1 MKGSQWWRKNLI
13 SMRGTD
19 ENPHNRGEVGVI
31 DSDKRGSSESSH
43 QSIKDGD
50 QVKYKDHKMVCSF

>member
-1 MKGSQWWRKNLI
+1 MEEEFDFNAR
-13 SMRGTD
+13 
-19 ENPHNRGEVGVI
+19 ENSHNRGEVGVI

-50 QVKYKDHKMVCSF
+50 QVKYKDHKMMCSFYSIP